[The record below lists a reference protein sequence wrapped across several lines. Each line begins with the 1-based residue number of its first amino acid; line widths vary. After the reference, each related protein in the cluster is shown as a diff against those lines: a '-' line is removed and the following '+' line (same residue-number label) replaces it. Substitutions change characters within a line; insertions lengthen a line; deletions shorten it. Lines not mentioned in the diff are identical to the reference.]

1 VNVGRPIADPGA
13 PLSEAQFEQDEE
25 DQLRI
30 ERMETRLIRALYK
43 HPGLISHRREHQLRY
58 GIRLAGLRVFEPGAA
73 RRGGS
78 SGRGDVEVESPLLSQ
93 WRSWVLDELRDSLIG
108 KDTRDRIEAAAKT
121 ITPRLQQ
128 LQEVR
133 REVAQKHEADF
144 SRRELDEEIGIKTL
158 VSVAGGGGG
167 SGYVYF
173 GAWDLLQNA
182 GLVPGYIIGTS
193 IGAVLGLF
201 RAAHRNADIDE
212 GIAIA
217 KSLRRGDIFRFVSV
231 NARYGLPG
239 ITRLFLHAGVGHAF
253 EKRGGGEM
261 RLSDLEIPFETVVGG
276 LRRGAI
282 PESPE
287 QYARSHHLPEDKR
300 PGTLQLRA
308 QIASQLVRIVG
319 FINPRAVSE
328 IVIGG
333 DELTR
338 DFNAID
344 AAGFSAAIPGILH
357 YDVTRDDPH
366 MNAILTQLLKREDVV
381 ALVDGG
387 TANNV
392 PARVAWKQ
400 VQAGKIGTRNSY
412 VLAFDCFHP
421 QLSLGHIWMRPVT
434 QLIAYQVALNERFAQ
449 QRIEFQ
455 PTLSPVNLLPGPD
468 ELDQAV
474 EWGRDTMAAALPRIQ
489 KFFERVRW
497 APEKKSR

>member
-1 VNVGRPIADPGA
+1 MT
-13 PLSEAQFEQDEE
+13 EAEFVQDEE
-25 DQLRI
+25 EQLRL
-30 ERMETRLIRALYK
+30 ERMETRLIRGLYK

-58 GIRLAGLRVFEPGAA
+58 GIRLAGLGVFEPGAA

-78 SGRGDVEVESPLLSQ
+78 VDRPDVAIASPLLAQ
-93 WRSWVLDELRDSLIG
+93 WRSWVLDELRDALIG
-108 KDTRDRIEAAAKT
+108 KGTRERVEAAAQA
-121 ITPRLQQ
+121 ITPRLEQ
-128 LQEVR
+128 LQAAR
-133 REVAQKHEADF
+133 REVVQKHKCDF

-173 GAWDLLQNA
+173 GAWDVLQNA
-182 GLVPGYIIGTS
+182 GLVPGYIVGTS

-201 RAAHRNADIDE
+201 RAVRRNADIDE
-212 GIAIA
+212 GIAVA
-217 KSLRRGDIFRFVSV
+217 KSLRRADIFRFVSV
-231 NARYGLPG
+231 RARYGLPG
-239 ITRLFLHAGVGHAF
+239 VTRLFLHAGLGHVF
-253 EKRGGGEM
+253 EKRGGAKM
-261 RLSDLEIPFETVVGG
+261 RLPDLEIPFETVVGG
-276 LRRGAI
+276 LRRGTMT
-282 PESPE
+282 ESPE

-300 PGTLQLRA
+300 PSALQLRA

-366 MNAILTQLLKREDVV
+366 MRDILEQLLKREDVI

-387 TANNV
+387 TVNNV

-412 VLAFDCFHP
+412 VLSFDCFHP

-434 QLIAYQVALNERFAQ
+434 QLVAYQVALNERYAQ

-455 PTLSPVNLLPGPD
+455 PTLSPVNLLPTAD
-468 ELDQAV
+468 QLDQAV
-474 EWGRDTMAAALPRIQ
+474 EWGRAKMAERLPRIQ